1 MRILY
6 INQDGSSYGGYES
19 VRDGT
24 TVAQFVSEK
33 TGGRTSDNFIINVN
47 AQVVAPDQV
56 LRENDRVSVTPK
68 KVAGASQM

>member
-24 TVAQFVSEK
+24 TVAQFVSDK
-33 TGGRTSDNFIINVN
+33 NGGRTSDNFLVNVN
-47 AQVVAPDQV
+47 AQIVAPDQV
-56 LRENDRVSVTPK
+56 LREGDRLSVTPK
-68 KVAGASQM
+68 KIAGA